1 MPHAAITSPYRRF
14 RSRHKAN
21 FAKDGAC
28 HGLNE
33 TAETHVPVW
42 GVDVLTYPNMVSY
55 SRVRAHWY
63 HLTPSLVE
71 GRFGHRLHLAI
82 FLKNILERRR
92 FYPHIRVATDTL
104 SCERHDVVAH
114 TA

>member
-1 MPHAAITSPYRRF
+1 MPHAAIMSPYRRF

-55 SRVRAHWY
+55 GRVQAHWY

-92 FYPHIRVATDTL
+92 FYPNIRVATDAL
-104 SCERHDVVAH
+104 S
-114 TA
+114 

>member
-1 MPHAAITSPYRRF
+1 VPHAAITSPYRRF

-55 SRVRAHWY
+55 GRVQAYWY
-63 HLTPSLVE
+63 HMTPSLV
-71 GRFGHRLHLAI
+71 
-82 FLKNILERRR
+82 
-92 FYPHIRVATDTL
+92 
-104 SCERHDVVAH
+104 
-114 TA
+114 